1 MHLVANRITS
11 RSDHPRKYLSRENG
25 AFRRKQS
32 KPEETAQL
40 LHELTNLANPVTSAT
55 TGVPATHNPEDS
67 CRHSSTEFEFSG
79 LGDCPELLADFL
91 DARYENMHTYY
102 ACFHYIRMYVHACAC
117 NETCELRPLLG
128 LP

>member
-1 MHLVANRITS
+1 MLVANRMSS

-40 LHELTNLANPVTSAT
+40 LHELTNLANPVTVAT

-67 CRHSSTEFEFSG
+67 CRRSSTDFEFSG
-79 LGDCPELLADFL
+79 LGDCPELLAEFL
-91 DARYENMHTYY
+91 DARCETCIHIMHVFIT
-102 ACFHYIRMYVHACAC
+102 YVHAGAC